1 MFNRKELSN
10 KYYKE
15 WKPINSVSD
24 DEESDKDS
32 IVDYYN
38 EYISMLIKFINELD
52 TILPTVKKVDFKKN
66 DRQIGG
72 YARCIL
78 DYPDK
83 GYNFKHRQFEQSYK
97 ELMVDYLFYSD
108 DLEYDEI
115 SQQEI
120 FEMKKMAYFLMFLLV
135 IKNRYYKYLFFYF
148 AMHFIDS

>member
-15 WKPINSVSD
+15 WKPINSVPD

-115 SQQEI
+115 SQQEKKKK
-120 FEMKKMAYFLMFLLV
+120 KKMAYFLICQAERNIYEL
-135 IKNRYYKYLFFYF
+135 
-148 AMHFIDS
+148 